1 MRTAAPEDTEE
12 IGALFAQMLCAV
24 YGAAEQ
30 TGYPDGALQRFFS
43 NGENRI
49 FVAEAAHEV
58 VAYLS
63 VEVHREEESFLY
75 CDDFCVREDLRGRG
89 LGSALLNA
97 ARDYAEG
104 LGIRTLML
112 HVEKENRAAIEFYV
126 HRRFS
131 VLREDGTRL
140 CMICNPGPKRAAER
154 VGRMEAHLDALQ
166 QAVRNGENWTEP
178 ASHLAQRMQELLDY
192 YENGPWMEDYERDE
206 RGELPLELKRGVL
219 SEDAVYDLL
228 SETNLEGSAVY
239 YEDL

>member
-30 TGYPDGALQRFFS
+30 TGYPDGALQDFFS
-43 NGENRI
+43 GGENRI

-58 VAYLS
+58 VAFLS
-63 VEVHREEESFLY
+63 VEVHLEEESFLY

-166 QAVRNGENWTEP
+166 QAVREGLEWADPTSYLG
-178 ASHLAQRMQELLDY
+178 AMLRELMDY
-192 YENGPWMEDYERDE
+192 YENGAWMEDYERDE
-206 RGELPLELKRGVL
+206 RGELPAELKRGVL
-219 SEDAVYDLL
+219 SEDAVYNLL
-228 SETNLEGSAVY
+228 CETDLEGSAVC